1 MCFPLLL
8 YLTCDTFCA
17 DTPLED
23 VYLLMEG
30 DSEEPS
36 VWYWGVHSLS
46 VCGKHCFE
54 AQGSSHERGDKT
66 PALWDVYTLLCGW
79 TGVGREMTSNN
90 DIKCGSL
97 IGVMGK
103 TSQGK
108 WDRECWGVEVEGY
121 RFSGWS
127 GRLTVEVTFSKGL
140 KS

>member
-1 MCFPLLL
+1 
-8 YLTCDTFCA
+8 
-17 DTPLED
+17 
-23 VYLLMEG
+23 
-30 DSEEPS
+30 
-36 VWYWGVHSLS
+36 
-46 VCGKHCFE
+46 
-54 AQGSSHERGDKT
+54 
-66 PALWDVYTLLCGW
+66 
-79 TGVGREMTSNN
+79 MTSNN